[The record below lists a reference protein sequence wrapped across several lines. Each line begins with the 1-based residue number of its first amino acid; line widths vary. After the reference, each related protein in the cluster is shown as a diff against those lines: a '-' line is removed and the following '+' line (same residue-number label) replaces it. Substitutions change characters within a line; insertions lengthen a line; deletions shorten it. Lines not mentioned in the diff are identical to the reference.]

1 VDADPLGSM
10 IARLKSSNPSLRRK
24 AAMDLGATGNPRAV
38 EPLIRALDDN
48 NVKVVL
54 NAIWSLA
61 ELGDLRAMDPLQQAY
76 RHRDKTVKEAARNAV
91 KRIYKRS

>member
-1 VDADPLGSM
+1 
-10 IARLKSSNPSLRRK
+10 
-24 AAMDLGATGNPRAV
+24 MDLGATGNPRAV

-61 ELGDLRAMDPLQQAY
+61 EIGDLRAMEPLQQAY
-76 RHRDKTVKEAARNAV
+76 RHRDKSVR
-91 KRIYKRS
+91 KRPEMLSSGYTNVAKATHFLK